1 MIIISTIM
9 FSPYIKA
16 LIVGSLALFLLAIPA
31 WSKGLN
37 WEDQIIS
44 LADGGAVLVTDAQ
57 KKELFALHPR
67 KPLIPASILKI
78 VTAAAALHEL
88 ESSYRFTTEFRI
100 SHEKDLYV
108 VGRGDPYLVS
118 EELALIAHEL
128 KSNGLNEVRNIFL
141 NNRYFQE
148 NLVLD
153 GTRRSLNPYDAY
165 NGALCVNFNTI
176 FLRVG
181 PDGDIH
187 TAEPQTPLTPM
198 AREIAVKSGLKGEMR
213 INLAESPEKCLL
225 YAGELIQAFLEMHSV
240 QVRGRVGKAIE
251 DPGAIPLFYLH
262 RSSRDLPEVLQGM
275 FKYSNNFIANQIFL
289 AMGASRYGPPASVEK
304 AQQVMGD
311 FSRYLGLPRL
321 RVEEGSGLSRR
332 NRVTATQ
339 MIVVLDHFR
348 PYRHLLPREGQVWF
362 KTGTLGDVKSMAGY
376 MVPKDSPPLCFVI
389 MLNGTQLGYQT
400 RERIFG
406 LLQQNLCE

>member
-1 MIIISTIM
+1 
-9 FSPYIKA
+9 
-16 LIVGSLALFLLAIPA
+16 
-31 WSKGLN
+31 
-37 WEDQIIS
+37 
-44 LADGGAVLVTDAQ
+44 
-57 KKELFALHPR
+57 
-67 KPLIPASILKI
+67 
-78 VTAAAALHEL
+78 
-88 ESSYRFTTEFRI
+88 
-100 SHEKDLYV
+100 
-108 VGRGDPYLVS
+108 
-118 EELALIAHEL
+118 
-128 KSNGLNEVRNIFL
+128 
-141 NNRYFQE
+141 
-148 NLVLD
+148 
-153 GTRRSLNPYDAY
+153 
-165 NGALCVNFNTI
+165 
-176 FLRVG
+176 
-181 PDGDIH
+181 
-187 TAEPQTPLTPM
+187 
-198 AREIAVKSGLKGEMR
+198 
-213 INLAESPEKCLL
+213 
-225 YAGELIQAFLEMHSV
+225 
-240 QVRGRVGKAIE
+240 
-251 DPGAIPLFYLH
+251 
-262 RSSRDLPEVLQGM
+262 M

>member
-1 MIIISTIM
+1 MIIIRGVM
-9 FSPYIKA
+9 FSLPIKA
-16 LIVGSLALFLLAIPA
+16 LIVSSLALSLLLIPA

-37 WEDQIIS
+37 WEEQIIS
-44 LADGGAVLVTDAQ
+44 LADGGVVLVTDAQ
-57 KKELFALHPR
+57 KKDLFALHPH

-78 VTAAAALHEL
+78 VTAAAALH
-88 ESSYRFTTEFRI
+88 YWGPFHRFTTEFRI

-118 EELALIAHEL
+118 EELALIAHQL
-128 KSNGLNEVRNIFL
+128 KSNGLEEVRNIFL
-141 NNRYFQE
+141 NDGYFQE

-153 GTRRSLNPYDAY
+153 GTQRSLNPYDAY

-176 FLRVG
+176 FVRVG
-181 PDGDIH
+181 PDGEVH

-240 QVRGRVGKAIE
+240 QVRGRVGKATE

-262 RSSRDLPEVLQGM
+262 RSSRDLPEILQGM

-289 AMGASRYGPPASVEK
+289 AMGASTYGPPASVEK
-304 AQQVMGD
+304 SQRVMGD
-311 FSRYLGLPRL
+311 FSRHLVLPRL

-332 NRVTATQ
+332 NRITAAQ
-339 MIVVLDHFR
+339 MTVVLDHFR
-348 PYRHLLPREGQVWF
+348 PYRHLLTHEGGAWF
-362 KTGTLGDVKSMAGY
+362 KTGTLRGVKSMAGY
-376 MVPKDSPPLCFVI
+376 MVPKDSPPLSFVI
-389 MLNGTQLGYQT
+389 MLNGRQLGYQT
-400 RERIFG
+400 REQIFG
-406 LLQQNLCE
+406 LLQQNLCK